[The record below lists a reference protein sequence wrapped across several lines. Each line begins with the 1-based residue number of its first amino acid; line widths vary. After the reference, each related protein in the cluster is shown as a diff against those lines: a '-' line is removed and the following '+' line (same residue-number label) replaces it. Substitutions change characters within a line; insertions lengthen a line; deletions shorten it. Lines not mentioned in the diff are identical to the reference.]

1 MTGSEG
7 SWPDDCEKVLHRLY
21 HFLDGELTEDRR
33 AEIRRHLDECQPCLE
48 VFDFEAELRQVIAA
62 RCRDH
67 VPDRLR
73 ARVAAA
79 LRHEATLEER
89 ASGTGRQQAGSA
101 RQEE

>member
-1 MTGSEG
+1 MRGSEG
-7 SWPDDCEKVLHRLY
+7 SWPDDCEQVIHRLY

-33 AEIRRHLDECQPCLE
+33 AQIRRHLDECQPCLE

-79 LRHEATLEER
+79 LRYEASRDDSPGGAGQEGGG
-89 ASGTGRQQAGSA
+89 SGKPA
-101 RQEE
+101 E